1 MYFDPSSP
9 INPPPAINTGGRIF
23 SRQVSAAQDAEVIL
37 FDVDVDDDTAWTIG
51 FQELGTGSGELKIEY
66 RRNLVTLESALTF
79 GTNGGDFITGLGAFR
94 AIIKGGLGGCKIN
107 GFWTLQPRIID
118 VGELADEPVNVA
130 SGAGFA
136 DLGTFGGFIPFP
148 YNAVS
153 IFSTAPTFEL
163 KLTDASGA
171 DIQSA
176 MAITPPNTFVLDFQ
190 PPKNVRV
197 RVSQGTGANQ
207 TFTALYTRQ

>member
-1 MYFDPSSP
+1 MYINPSSP

-23 SRQVSAAQDAEVIL
+23 SRQVSAAQDADIVL

-79 GTNGGDFITGLGAFR
+79 GRNGGDFITGLGAFR
-94 AIIKGGLGGCKIN
+94 AVIKGGLGGCKVN

-118 VGELADEPVNVA
+118 VGELADEPITVA
-130 SGAGFA
+130 SGAAFSN
-136 DLGTFGGFIPFP
+136 LGSFDGFIPFP

-153 IFSTAPTFEL
+153 IFSTAPTFQV
-163 KLTDASGA
+163 KLQDASGA

-176 MAITPPNTFVLDFQ
+176 MTITPPSNFVMEFQ

-197 RVSQGTGANQ
+197 KVSQTTGSDQ
-207 TFTALYTRQ
+207 FFTALYTRQ